1 MIKRGSRNASR
12 QRRHLRVRRTVRGST
27 ERPRLSVFRSLA
39 HIYAQVVDDR
49 DGRTLAAASSL
60 DPEVREGAAG
70 AKKGGKKTEAGK
82 LVGRLVARRAKEHGV
97 SRVVFDRGGYLY
109 HGRVKAV
116 ADGAREGGLEF

>member
-1 MIKRGSRNASR
+1 MIKRRSRNASR
-12 QRRHLRVRRTVRGST
+12 QRRHLRVRRTVRGTT

-60 DPEVREGAAG
+60 DPEIRTQVTAA
-70 AKKGGKKTEAGK
+70 KKTEAGK
-82 LVGRLVARRAKEHGV
+82 LVGQLVARRAKAHGV
-97 SRVVFDRGGYLY
+97 ERVVFDRGGYLY

-116 ADGAREGGLEF
+116 ADGAREGGLDF